1 MRRVQNVFIYFIFL
15 RVCLD
20 SINIY
25 IYIYL
30 KNAFRLVDMVETVC

>member
-1 MRRVQNVFIYFIFL
+1 MRRVQNVFIFLIFL

-20 SINIY
+20 SIN